1 MTTMHRRQAIRALA
15 SCAKPTD
22 QYAKADRSRRWRN
35 RILLALFAVA
45 FLAYYYTR

>member
-15 SCAKPTD
+15 CAHRSD
-22 QYAKADRSRRWRN
+22 AWAAADRSRRWRN
-35 RILLALFAVA
+35 RLLLALFAVA